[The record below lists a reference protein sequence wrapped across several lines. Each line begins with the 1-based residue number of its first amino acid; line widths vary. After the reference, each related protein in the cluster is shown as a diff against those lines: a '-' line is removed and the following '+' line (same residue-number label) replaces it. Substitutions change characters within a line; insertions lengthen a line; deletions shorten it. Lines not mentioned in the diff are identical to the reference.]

1 MRMKRVVQALI
12 AVAVLVLA
20 VLAFFVGRPAPEAE
34 NRVDLTPGP
43 GRASA
48 FRDEATIRNVTKKP
62 VVYIIQPGPRSRA
75 PRSRTLEVD
84 GLDRLATD
92 VPVEIT
98 FDSGRRTTSYL
109 IHPGKPYSFRY
120 DESGIIRVYPG
131 SHGRE
136 DAPDLAPF
144 VPTPPEIV
152 ARMIEI
158 AAVGHDDVVYDL
170 GCGDGRMVIAAAKSR
185 GARGVGIELDPA
197 LLDECRAAAGREGVS
212 KRVRFVRMDA
222 TKADLTEA
230 TVLLLYLLPES
241 LEALAPVFDRDL
253 RPGARIVSHDYR
265 IPGWDERIVQ
275 TEVQPGDGG
284 RDHRIIF
291 YRMPE
296 RR

>member
-1 MRMKRVVQALI
+1 MKRVVQALI
-12 AVAVLVLA
+12 AAAVLVLA
-20 VLAFFVGRPAPEAE
+20 VLAFFVGRPGPEAE

-43 GRASA
+43 GRAGA

-62 VVYIIQPGPRSRA
+62 VVYTVQPGPGSRA
-75 PRSRTLEVD
+75 PRTRTLEVG

-120 DESGIIRVYPG
+120 DESGVIRVYPG

-136 DAPDLAPF
+136 DAADLAPF
-144 VPTPPEIV
+144 VPTPPEVV
-152 ARMIEI
+152 ARMIQM
-158 AAVGHDDVVYDL
+158 AAIGRDDVVYDL
-170 GCGDGRMVIAAAKSR
+170 GCGDGRMVIAAAKT

-197 LLDECRAAAGREGVS
+197 LLDECRAAAEREGVS

-222 TKADLTEA
+222 AKADLTEA

-253 RPGARIVSHDYR
+253 RPGARIVSHDYK
-265 IPGWDERIVQ
+265 IPGWDERIAGTDVL
-275 TEVQPGDGG
+275 PGDGG
-284 RDHRIIF
+284 RDHRIVF